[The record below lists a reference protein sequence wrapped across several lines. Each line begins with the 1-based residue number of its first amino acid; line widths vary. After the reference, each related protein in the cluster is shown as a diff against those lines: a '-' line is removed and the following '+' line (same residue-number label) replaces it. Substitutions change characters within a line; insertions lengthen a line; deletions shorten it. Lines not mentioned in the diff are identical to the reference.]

1 MRKLTPLSIAVLLL
15 SSYLPARP
23 ESPPLKVCLVSG
35 SAEYESDISLA
46 AFQEYLETRYNTKC
60 TLLKAIGF
68 ADLPGLE
75 ALDASDVALFFTRR
89 LTIDGEKLE
98 RVKKYCLSGRPI
110 VAVRTG
116 SHGFQNWLELDKL
129 VLGGNYQ
136 GHLGAGLTVKTTVEP
151 ARKDHPL
158 LGGVG
163 PIMTLA
169 SLYKTAPLLQ
179 DAELLL
185 TGTALSKD
193 PAEAT
198 QPVAWTRVHNGG
210 RVFYTSLGSQS
221 DFENSSFR
229 RLMVNALF
237 WTAGRKVEDRET
249 SPPPRRKKPEG
260 ALRLNLRS
268 RMEKTKGSGA
278 WEEVTSPK
286 EIPVAETAM
295 ILCDMWDKHWCKG
308 ASERCEALAGK
319 IAEVVKAARRKGV
332 QIIHAPSET
341 MSFYADYPQRKRM
354 MLAPAV
360 PPPKLLDLPNP
371 PLPIDD
377 ADGGCDTDEKPWYQA
392 WTRQNRQI
400 DVGEHDGISDN
411 GTEVYNF
418 LKQEGIQNLIIL
430 GVHTNMCV
438 LGRSF
443 AIRQMTRSGIHCI
456 LVRDLTDTMYDPKDP
471 PHVSHEKGTEL
482 VVEYIEKYWAPSI
495 SSRELSE
502 GLP

>member
-1 MRKLTPLSIAVLLL
+1 MKKLTLLSIALFFL
-15 SSYLPARP
+15 SSHLPARP

-35 SAEYESDISLA
+35 SLEYESDVSLA
-46 AFQEYLETRYNTKC
+46 AFQEHLDARYNTKC

-68 ADLPGLE
+68 EELPGLE
-75 ALDASDVALFFTRR
+75 ALESCDVALFFTRR
-89 LTIDGEKLE
+89 LTIDGERLE
-98 RVKKYCLSGRPI
+98 RVKKYCLGGRPI

-116 SHGFQNWLELDKL
+116 SHGFQNWLDFDKL

-136 GHLGAGLTVKTTVEP
+136 GHLGAGLTVKTSVDP
-151 ARKDHPL
+151 SHKDHPIL
-158 LGGVG
+158 EGVG
-163 PIMTLA
+163 PILTLA
-169 SLYKTAPLLQ
+169 SLYKTSPLLQ

-185 TGTALSKD
+185 TGSTQAAS
-193 PAEAT
+193 EEGS
-198 QPVAWTRVHNGG
+198 QPVAWTRVQNGG

-221 DFENSSFR
+221 DFENSAFR
-229 RLMVNALF
+229 RILVNALF
-237 WTAGRKVEDRET
+237 WTAGRKVESRET
-249 SPPPRRKKPEG
+249 PPPPRRKKPEG
-260 ALRLNLRS
+260 ALKLNLRS
-268 RMEKTKGSGA
+268 RVEKTKGGGD
-278 WEEVTSPK
+278 WEAMATQK
-286 EIPVAETAM
+286 ELPVAETAI

-308 ASERCEALAGK
+308 ASERCEALASK
-319 IAEVVKAARRKGV
+319 MAEVVKEARKKGV

-354 MLAPAV
+354 MLAPAA

-377 ADGGCDTDEKPWYQA
+377 SDGGCDTDEKPWYQA

-400 DVGEHDGISDN
+400 DLGEYDGISDN
-411 GTEVYNF
+411 GGEVYNF
-418 LKQEGIQNLIIL
+418 LKQEGIQNLIIM

-495 SSRELSE
+495 SSRELLD
-502 GLP
+502 GAP